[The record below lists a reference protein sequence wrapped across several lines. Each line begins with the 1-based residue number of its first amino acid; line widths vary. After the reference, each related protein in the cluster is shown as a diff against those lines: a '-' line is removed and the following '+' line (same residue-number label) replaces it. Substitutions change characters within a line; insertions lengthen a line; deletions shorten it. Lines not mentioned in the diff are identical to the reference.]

1 MHVIPS
7 EGRSAPVFEAS
18 LGTYLEELLHARCL
32 PRGWV
37 QRVFNPSDL
46 PVALERRVRAR
57 SPAAVWRAYTD
68 GVRLWC
74 ATCVA
79 VDASAYRPSAV
90 ALEVLFYENDGALCS
105 GGIWTCSGNGMWR
118 LEKPIDSAYDEFAPG
133 PLNS

>member
-1 MHVIPS
+1 MPS
-7 EGRSAPVFEAS
+7 EACSAPVFEAS
-18 LGTYLEELLHARCL
+18 LGAYLEELLHARCL

-90 ALEVLFYENDGALCS
+90 ALEVLFFENDGALCS
-105 GGIWTCSGNGMWR
+105 GGIWTCSGNGVWR
-118 LEKPIDSAYDEFAPG
+118 LEKPIDGS
-133 PLNS
+133 